1 MIRRDITQLAICQT
15 TEMLDQIPFCCLQ
28 KFYYEKPSETIYFT
42 VGNILYGIVCMG
54 EVLHKENGMVK
65 INKAFTVM
73 TGFNMNKAYEIFSK
87 CVRIYKIPVVNAQGE
102 LLGDYSR
109 WDDRLYILVNQKK
122 LMKQETVKR
131 ILESYNAVY
140 VIEPAENADVNYL
153 QLLEYLN
160 CYQVKFDVLD
170 KEQLQDKL
178 FEKSILIF
186 LNEDERMA
194 VQCLYGIEPYYY
206 DIYGNDVRKYDL
218 LAADTQYMI
227 RMATYKSILVQIEE
241 NEQLLRLQITNPYRS
256 SVCALKNRCY
266 GGLDDK
272 AVVLLSALER
282 KGIKCFCLHNF
293 ADERTE
299 YGKDFQNGMSRR
311 LAEKNDKKYSAGQWT
326 AKVDKEEFFG
336 ELLLQEDYK
345 NETAQNELIYGEN
358 AFECKN
364 IEGKYFNAKNR
375 RRRTCYQ
382 PKEYV
387 GTIYFIGTCTMI
399 GACVEDQNT
408 IESYLQKTLLD
419 KGYLYRVEN
428 CGSMIREDSG
438 IDRRLEEIDCFGE
451 NDIVVYQ
458 PSGMRMT
465 VGTKRI
471 SLEKIFEQ
479 YNIPDT
485 WVADGYTH
493 CGHKANKLI
502 SDSVFELIEPGLI
515 RSKKDGYNRK
525 VDINIRDIMKDYIR
539 VKYLDYYFPS
549 FQIEKYSTV
558 GAVVV
563 NCSPFH
569 IGHRYLIEQAK
580 KEVAVLIIFVLMD
593 DQSLFSFEER
603 FHLVAEG
610 TKDIENVFVVPSQD
624 FILSKNN
631 FPEHY
636 TKKYVMGTAVNAE
649 YDIDVFADYIADKLH
664 ITHRFAGEGAQGRI
678 NKVYYDAMRKI
689 LPQKGIRF
697 VEIPRLVINGERVCT
712 RQIQKYLE
720 DGEYDKAFS
729 LVPESTK
736 QYLTG
741 LLNLEEWKS
750 RE

>member
-15 TEMLDQIPFCCLQ
+15 AEKLDQISFGCLQ

-42 VGNILYGIVCMG
+42 VGKILYGIVCMG

-73 TGFNMNKAYEIFSK
+73 TGFNMNKAYGIFSK
-87 CVRIYKIPVVNAQGE
+87 CARIYKIPVVNAQGE

-109 WDDRLYILVNQKK
+109 WDDRLYILENQKK

-131 ILESYNAVY
+131 ILESYHAVY

-241 NEQLLRLQITNPYRS
+241 NEQLLELQIANPYRS
-256 SVCALKNRCY
+256 SVCAQKNRCY
-266 GGLDDK
+266 GELDVK
-272 AVVLLSALER
+272 AAVLLSALER

-299 YGKDFQNGMSRR
+299 YGKDFLSALSIR
-311 LAEKNDKKYSAGQWT
+311 LTEKTDKKYSAGQWT

-336 ELLLQEDYK
+336 ELLLQEDYR

-358 AFECKN
+358 AFECKD

-375 RRRTCYQ
+375 RRKTCYQ

-387 GTIYFIGTCTMI
+387 GTIYFIGTCTII
-399 GACVEDQNT
+399 GACVEDQDT

-428 CGSMIREDSG
+428 CGSMIREDSE

-458 PSGMRMT
+458 ASGMRMT
-465 VGTKRI
+465 VGTERI

-479 YNIPDT
+479 YNVPDT
-485 WVADGYTH
+485 WMADGYMH

-515 RSKKDGYNRK
+515 RNKKDCYNRK
-525 VDINIRDIMKDYIR
+525 VDINIREIMRDYIR

-580 KEVAVLIIFVLMD
+580 KKVEALIIFVLAE

-603 FHLVAEG
+603 LYLVIEG
-610 TKDIENVFVVPSQD
+610 TKDIENVFVVPGQD
-624 FILSKNN
+624 FVLSKNN

-636 TKKYVMGTAVNAE
+636 TKRYVMGTVINAK

-697 VEIPRLVINGERVCT
+697 VEIPRLVINGEKVCT
-712 RQIQKYLE
+712 KQIQKYLE
-720 DGEYDKAFS
+720 EGEYDKAFS

-736 QYLTG
+736 RYLTG
-741 LLNLEEWKS
+741 LLNLEE
-750 RE
+750 

>member
-1 MIRRDITQLAICQT
+1 M
-15 TEMLDQIPFCCLQ
+15 
-28 KFYYEKPSETIYFT
+28 
-42 VGNILYGIVCMG
+42 
-54 EVLHKENGMVK
+54 
-65 INKAFTVM
+65 
-73 TGFNMNKAYEIFSK
+73 
-87 CVRIYKIPVVNAQGE
+87 NAQGE

-109 WDDRLYILVNQKK
+109 WDDKLYIGRNQEK

-131 ILESYNAVY
+131 ILESYDAVY
-140 VIEPAENADVNYL
+140 VIEPAENTDVDYL

-160 CYQVKFDVLD
+160 CFQVRFDVLG

-178 FEKSILIF
+178 FEKAIFIF

-218 LAADTQYMI
+218 LAADTQYRI

-241 NEQLLRLQITNPYRS
+241 NEQMLGLQIANPYRS
-256 SVCALKNRCY
+256 SVCAKKNRCY
-266 GGLDDK
+266 GRLDDK

-282 KGIKCFCLHNF
+282 KGIKCLCLHNF

-299 YGKDFQNGMSRR
+299 YGKNFLSGMNRR
-311 LAEKNDKKYSAGQWT
+311 LAEKTDKQYLSGQWT

-358 AFECKN
+358 NFECKN
-364 IEGKYFNAKNR
+364 IEGKYFNATNR
-375 RRRTCYQ
+375 RRKTCYQ

-387 GTIYFIGTCTMI
+387 GTIYFIGTCTVI

-408 IESYLQKTLLD
+408 IESYMQRTLLD

-428 CGSMIREDSG
+428 CGSMIREDSE
-438 IDRRLEEIDCFGE
+438 IDKRLEEIDRFGE

-458 PSGMRMT
+458 ASGMKMT
-465 VGTKRI
+465 VGMERI

-479 YNIPDT
+479 YNVPNI
-485 WVADGYTH
+485 WVADGYMH
-493 CGHKANKLI
+493 CGHKVNRLI
-502 SDSVFELIEPGLI
+502 SDSIFELIEPVLI
-515 RSKKDGYNRK
+515 RNKKDCYNK
-525 VDINIRDIMKDYIR
+525 KADINIRDIMKDYIW

-549 FQIEKYSTV
+549 FQIGKYGTV

-563 NCSPFH
+563 SCSPFH
-569 IGHRYLIEQAK
+569 KGHRYLIEQAK
-580 KEVAVLIIFVLMD
+580 KEVEALIIFVLAE

-603 FHLVAEG
+603 FHLVIEG
-610 TKDIENVFVVPSQD
+610 TKDIENVFVVPGQD
-624 FILSKNN
+624 FVLSKNN

-636 TKKYVMGTAVNAE
+636 TKKYFPGTAVNAE
-649 YDIDVFADYIADKLH
+649 YDIHIFSDFIADPLH

-689 LPQKGIRF
+689 LSQKGIRF
-697 VEIPRLVINGERVCT
+697 VEIPRLVIDGERVCT
-712 RQIQKYLE
+712 KQIQKYLE
-720 DGEYDKAFS
+720 DEEYDKAFS

-741 LLNLEEWKS
+741 LLNLEEAGNRKI
-750 RE
+750 ETEG